1 MTTLDF
7 SVLGLVDRLRMAVSV
22 LLGLQVEVGSE
33 EPDTSMDDYF
43 DHTDFV
49 DVPREDMN

>member
-7 SVLGLVDRLRMAVSV
+7 SVLGLVDRLRMAASV
-22 LLGLQVEVGSE
+22 LLGLQVEVG
-33 EPDTSMDDYF
+33 DRRDAALDDFF

-49 DVPREDMN
+49 EIPREDMN